1 MLCFILTV
9 SCNMLDQKPPG
20 DGKSLAF
27 GGLTHR
33 RPPSPDLNN
42 RTRKGPRS
50 NESSESGSA
59 TGVPVGVD
67 YTGKELQ
74 VALVQLALVNA

>member
-1 MLCFILTV
+1 
-9 SCNMLDQKPPG
+9 MLDQKPSVAG

-33 RPPSPDLNN
+33 RPPSPDLYN
-42 RTRKGPRS
+42 RNKKGQRS

-67 YTGKELQ
+67 YTGRVLT
-74 VALVQLALVNA
+74 VCVGFFFNHRG

>member
-1 MLCFILTV
+1 
-9 SCNMLDQKPPG
+9 MLDQKPPGG

-33 RPPSPDLNN
+33 RPPSPDLY
-42 RTRKGPRS
+42 RIRKGQRS

-59 TGVPVGVD
+59 TGVPVGAD
-67 YTGKELQ
+67 YTGKNIDRFY
-74 VALVQLALVNA
+74 AY